1 MKFFR
6 DSYCL
11 AVSACEH
18 FCTNHIITPIYI
30 VVYTRESLSSSFV
43 YHSGKDLYN
52 SICSDVGHKNKMRE
66 LMQNL
71 HNAWEL
77 PEEKDEKGQED
88 LEKFNALFENKE
100 D

>member
-1 MKFFR
+1 
-6 DSYCL
+6 
-11 AVSACEH
+11 
-18 FCTNHIITPIYI
+18 
-30 VVYTRESLSSSFV
+30 
-43 YHSGKDLYN
+43 
-52 SICSDVGHKNKMRE
+52 MRE

-88 LEKFNALFENKE
+88 LEKFNALFENKG